1 MVIQPRFRLI
11 GVLIRQLQLLRR
23 VADTR
28 IADTRRIV
36 LRHQAVFHIERRGH
50 MQPIQPHLV
59 GVALFVPESP
69 VGCARLPAQLVAQ
82 HVCRPQVLFI
92 PRRLVEIQQLPPVA
106 DVVQIELIERVVANR
121 AAFIRH
127 ERVHCVLDVIEIL
140 LFARHGVQRLHA
152 APRHAVVIAPA
163 AGQQAITL
171 HQAIRHFRGGFRQKL
186 LHCASSNNVKAI
198 CAIRTAP
205 VSLRCVLSCTPSG

>member
-11 GVLIRQLQLLRR
+11 GVLIRQLQLFR
-23 VADTR
+23 R
-28 IADTRRIV
+28 IADTRVADARVV
-36 LRHQAVFHIERRGH
+36 LHHQAVFHIERRGH
-50 MQPIQPHLV
+50 VQPIQPHLV

-69 VGCARLPAQLVAQ
+69 VGCARLTAQLVAQ
-82 HVCRPQVLFI
+82 HLRRPQVLFI

-106 DVVQIELIERVVANR
+106 DVIQIEGIERVVANR
-121 AAFIRH
+121 AAFVGH

-152 APRHAVVIAPA
+152 APRHAVVIVPA
-163 AGQQAITL
+163 AGQQAVTL
-171 HQAIRHFRGGFRQKL
+171 HQAIRHFRGGVGHKFF
-186 LHCASSNNVKAI
+186 HCASSSNFKAI

-205 VSLRCVLSCTPSG
+205 MSLRCVLSCTPSG

>member
-1 MVIQPRFRLI
+1 
-11 GVLIRQLQLLRR
+11 
-23 VADTR
+23 
-28 IADTRRIV
+28 
-36 LRHQAVFHIERRGH
+36 

-69 VGCARLPAQLVAQ
+69 VGCARLPAQLVVQ

-92 PRRLVEIQQLPPVA
+92 PRRLVEIQQLPPIA
-106 DVVQIELIERVVANR
+106 DVVQIELIQRVVANR
-121 AAFIRH
+121 AAFVGH

-152 APRHAVVIAPA
+152 APRHAIVIAPA
-163 AGQQAITL
+163 AGQQAVTL

-186 LHCASSNNVKAI
+186 LHFASSSNV
-198 CAIRTAP
+198 CAIRTARRFFLHYHTMNAAIDKGLSGKFSSKAFAVP
-205 VSLRCVLSCTPSG
+205 VLCAHTFNLCCFLCRFRKKCSKPLPL